1 MDKIVAQD
9 ILPLGEYEKI
19 REDSRRRIWEIKKGR
34 RLLVGDYI
42 SILFENRETVIHQI
56 QEMIRAEQI
65 KDPIRL
71 QEEIDAYN
79 SLIPDH
85 GELSSTLFIEI
96 EEQERIKE
104 ILDSLMGID
113 EIGIVYI
120 QIEEKIKIPAIFE
133 KGRSKEDKIS
143 AVHYVRFKFNEAEK
157 KAFLDTSIP
166 VYLIIDHPNYKAEAA
181 IGHATRKELGTDLS

>member
-1 MDKIVAQD
+1 VEKIGAQD

-19 REDSRRRIWEIKKGR
+19 REDSRRRIWEIKKVR
-34 RLLVGDYI
+34 RLIVGDYI
-42 SILFENRETVIHQI
+42 SILFENKETVIHQI

-65 KDPIRL
+65 KDPTRI
-71 QEEIDAYN
+71 QDEIDAYN
-79 SLIPDH
+79 PLIPDQ
-85 GELSSTLFIEI
+85 GELGATFFIEI

-113 EIGIVYI
+113 ETGIVYI
-120 QIEEKIKIPAIFE
+120 QIEEKIKISAIFE

-143 AVHYVRFKFNEAEK
+143 AVHYVKFRFNEAER

-181 IGHATRKELGTDLS
+181 IGPATRKELGVDLS

>member
-1 MDKIVAQD
+1 MEKIGAQD

-19 REDSRRRIWEIKKGR
+19 REDSRRRIWEIKKVR
-34 RLLVGDYI
+34 RLIVGDYI
-42 SILFENRETVIHQI
+42 SILFENKETVIHQI

-65 KDPIRL
+65 KDPIRV

-79 SLIPDH
+79 PLIPDQ
-85 GELSSTLFIEI
+85 GELGATFFIEI

-113 EIGIVYI
+113 ETGIVYI
-120 QIEEKIKIPAIFE
+120 QIEEKIKISAIFE

-143 AVHYVRFKFNEAEK
+143 AVHYVKFRFNEAER

-181 IGHATRKELGTDLS
+181 IGQATRKELGADLS

>member
-1 MDKIVAQD
+1 MEKIGAQD

-34 RLLVGDYI
+34 RLLVGDCI

-56 QEMIRAEQI
+56 HEMIRAEQI
-65 KDPIRL
+65 KDPIRI

-79 SLIPDH
+79 PLIPDH

-96 EEQERIKE
+96 EEQEMIKE
-104 ILDSLMGID
+104 MLDSLMGID

-143 AVHYVRFKFNEAEK
+143 AVHYVKFKFNEAEK

-181 IGHATRKELGTDLS
+181 IGHAARKELATDLS

>member
-1 MDKIVAQD
+1 MEKIVAKD
-9 ILPLGEYEKI
+9 ILTIEAYEKI

-34 RLLVGDYI
+34 RLLAGDCI

-65 KDPIRL
+65 KDPIRI

-120 QIEEKIKIPAIFE
+120 QINEKIKIPAIFE

-157 KAFLDTSIP
+157 KAFLDTSLP
-166 VYLIIDHPNYKAEAA
+166 VYLIIDHPNYKAVAA
-181 IGHATRKELGTDLS
+181 IGHATKKELGTDLS

>member
-1 MDKIVAQD
+1 MEKIGAQD

-34 RLLVGDYI
+34 RLIVGDCI

-56 QEMIRAEQI
+56 QEMIRTEQI
-65 KDPIRL
+65 KDPIRV

-79 SLIPDH
+79 PLIPDH

-104 ILDSLMGID
+104 MLDSLMGID

-120 QIEEKIKIPAIFE
+120 QIDEKIKIHAIFE

-143 AVHYVRFKFNEAEK
+143 AVHYVKFKFSEAEK
-157 KAFLDTSIP
+157 KAFLDTSLPI
-166 VYLIIDHPNYKAEAA
+166 YLVIDHPNYKAEAA
-181 IGHATRKELGTDLS
+181 ISLATRKELGTDLS

>member
-1 MDKIVAQD
+1 MEKIGAQD

-19 REDSRRRIWEIKKGR
+19 REDSRRRIWEIKKVR
-34 RLLVGDYI
+34 RLSVGDYV
-42 SILFENRETVIHQI
+42 SILFENRDTVIHQI

-65 KDPIRL
+65 KDPTRV

-79 SLIPDH
+79 PLIPDH

-143 AVHYVRFKFNEAEK
+143 AVHYVKFRFNEAER

-166 VYLIIDHPNYKAEAA
+166 VYLIIDHPNYKAEA
-181 IGHATRKELGTDLS
+181 IIDHAARKDLRTDFS

>member
-1 MDKIVAQD
+1 MEKIAAKD
-9 ILPLGEYEKI
+9 ILPLVEYEKI
-19 REDSRRRIWEIKKGR
+19 REDSRRRIWEIKKVR
-34 RLLVGDYI
+34 RLIVGDYI

-65 KDPIRL
+65 KDPIRV

-79 SLIPDH
+79 PLIPDQ
-85 GELSSTLFIEI
+85 GELGATFFIEI

-113 EIGIVYI
+113 DIGIVYI
-120 QIEEKIKIPAIFE
+120 YINEHIKISALFE

-143 AVHYVRFKFNEAEK
+143 AVHYVKFKFNEAEK

-181 IGHATRKELGTDLS
+181 IGPATRKELGVDLS

>member
-1 MDKIVAQD
+1 MEKIGAQD

-65 KDPIRL
+65 KDPIRI

-79 SLIPDH
+79 PLIPDH
-85 GELSSTLFIEI
+85 GELSFTLFIEI

-104 ILDSLMGID
+104 MLDSLMGID

-120 QIEEKIKIPAIFE
+120 QIEEEIKIPAIFE

-143 AVHYVRFKFNEAEK
+143 AVHYVKFKFNEAEK

-166 VYLIIDHPNYKAEAA
+166 VYLIIDHPNYKAQAE
-181 IGHATRKELGTDLS
+181 IGHASRKELGTDLS